1 MARIET
7 HGLRRSVGL
16 GGLFATAYGNVGSSI
31 YYALGIVALYALGF
45 TPVIFMVA
53 GGLFAL
59 TAKTYA
65 EGAAMIPEAGGS
77 SSFARYAFNELVSFF
92 AGWALSLDYILT
104 IAISAFFV
112 PHYLGAFW
120 PALTHPPG
128 DVIGGLVVIG
138 VLAALNIRGI
148 GESAKLNFFLAIAD
162 LVTQGLIIL
171 LGAFLVLDPGL
182 LVRQVH
188 LGTVPTYSHLI
199 FALSLSMLAYTGI
212 ETVSNMA
219 EEARDPGRDVPRAVN
234 LILIAVIA
242 VYAGM
247 TVVAL
252 SALPVVGHGTHAHT
266 LLGSKFEADPV
277 LGIIENL
284 GLPGAVAHILRYY
297 VGVLAATILFI
308 ATNAGLI
315 GISRLSWSL
324 AEHKQLPGIF
334 ARLHRRFRTPWFTIV
349 TFSVFAG
356 VLLIPGQI
364 NFLGNL
370 YSFGAMLSFTT
381 AHAAMIALRIKEPD
395 RERPYRMPWNVPFRG
410 RQIPLTAVFGGIATF
425 AAWISVL
432 ALHVDAR
439 YVGTGW
445 MVVGLIGYV
454 VYRRSQGLDLRSH
467 HKIERRQRP
476 AFFVELEY
484 RSAIVP
490 IFGTDVD
497 ASALR
502 AAAKLV
508 GEGALVQAIYIL
520 RVPNQLSLDAG
531 LEEEEQRGMAVLES
545 AKVTGRRSGL
555 KVQTRLVRTRSPGAA
570 IVEEA
575 ERQNAEIIY
584 LATNHAPPS
593 ERALGPTASY
603 LLAHRPCR
611 VVIETPPA
619 EDARKRVQAGDRN
632 HATPDAGDH
641 ATAGAGDH
649 ATAGAGD
656 HATAGAGDHATAGA
670 GDHATTGSVTPG

>member
-31 YYALGIVALYALGF
+31 YYALGIVAAYALGL
-45 TPVIFMVA
+45 TPVIFMIA

-65 EGAAMIPEAGGS
+65 EGASMFPEAGGS
-77 SSFARYAFNELVSFF
+77 SSFARHAFNELVSFF

-128 DVIGGLVVIG
+128 DVIGGLIVVAT
-138 VLAALNIRGI
+138 LAWLNIRGI
-148 GESAKLNFFLAIAD
+148 GESAKLNFILAIAD
-162 LVTQGLIIL
+162 LFTQVVIIVV
-171 LGAFLVLDPGL
+171 GAFLVLKPSL
-182 LVRQVH
+182 LVNQVH
-188 LGTVPTYSHLI
+188 LGSMPTYSHVI
-199 FALSLSMLAYTGI
+199 FALSLAMLAYTGI

-219 EEARDPGRDVPRAVN
+219 EEATDPGRDVPRAVN
-234 LILIAVIA
+234 LILIAVLG

-252 SALPVVGHGTHAHT
+252 SALPVQGHGVHAYT
-266 LLGSKFEADPV
+266 LLGLTPQQGGFQNDPV
-277 LGIIENL
+277 LGIIDHL
-284 GLPGAVAHILRYY
+284 GLPTTLRHVLGYY

-324 AEHKQLPGIF
+324 AEHRQLPSIF
-334 ARLHRRFRTPWFTIV
+334 ARLHRRHRTPWFTIV
-349 TFSVFAG
+349 VFSTFAG
-356 VLLIPGQI
+356 ILLIPGKTD
-364 NFLGNL
+364 FLGNL

-381 AHAAMIALRIKEPD
+381 AHAAVIVLRFKEPE
-395 RERPYRMPWNVPFRG
+395 RARPYRMPWSIPVRG
-410 RQIPLTAVFGGIATF
+410 RQLPLTAVLGGLGTL

-432 ALHVDAR
+432 ALHAEAR
-439 YVGTGW
+439 TVGVGW
-445 MVVGLIGYV
+445 MLVGMVGYV
-454 VYRRSQGLDLRSH
+454 IYRRRQGFNLTSH
-467 HKIERRQRP
+467 HRIAHHERP
-476 AFFVELEY
+476 AFFIELDY
-484 RSAIVP
+484 RSALVP
-490 IFGTDVD
+490 IFGTDLD

-508 GEGALVQAIYIL
+508 GEGALVEAIYVL
-520 RVPNQLSLDAG
+520 RVPNQLSLEAG
-531 LEEEEQRGMAVLES
+531 LEEEEQLGLSLLES
-545 AKVTGRRSGL
+545 AKVTGRKLGL
-555 KVQTRLVRTRSPGAA
+555 RVSTRLLRARNPGAA
-570 IVEEA
+570 IVDEA
-575 ERQNAEIIY
+575 ERTEAQIIY
-584 LATNHAPPS
+584 LGVDHAPPS

-611 VVIETPPA
+611 VVIETPP
-619 EDARKRVQAGDRN
+619 VN
-632 HATPDAGDH
+632 
-641 ATAGAGDH
+641 GA
-649 ATAGAGD
+649 
-656 HATAGAGDHATAGA
+656 
-670 GDHATTGSVTPG
+670 SR

>member
-1 MARIET
+1 MFEVARMAKIET
-7 HGLRRSVGL
+7 HGLRRTVGL

-31 YYALGIVALYALGF
+31 YYALGLVAAYALGM
-45 TPVIFMVA
+45 TPVIFMIA

-65 EGAAMIPEAGGS
+65 EGAAMLPEAGGS
-77 SSFARYAFNELVSFF
+77 SSFARQAFNELVSFI

-128 DVIGGLVVIG
+128 DVIGGLIVIA
-138 VLAALNIRGI
+138 VLAWLNIRGI

-162 LVTQGLIIL
+162 LATQILIIL
-171 LGAFLVLDPGL
+171 IGVALVLDPAR
-182 LVRQVH
+182 LVNQVQ
-188 LGTVPTYSHLI
+188 LGTVPTYPHLI

-219 EEARDPGRDVPRAVN
+219 EEARDPGRDVPKAVN
-234 LILIAVIA
+234 LILIAVIG

-252 SALPVVGHGTHAHT
+252 SALPVTGHGSHATT
-266 LLGSKFEADPV
+266 LLGQPPPHGFQNDPV
-277 LGIIENL
+277 LGIIDHL
-284 GLPGAVAHILRYY
+284 GLATPIAHVLRYY
-297 VGVLAATILFI
+297 VGILAATILFI

-324 AEHKQLPGIF
+324 AEHRQLPIVF
-334 ARLHRRFRTPWFTIV
+334 ARLHSKYRTPWFTILV
-349 TFSVFAG
+349 FSVFAG
-356 VLLIPGQI
+356 VLLIPGKTD
-364 NFLGNL
+364 FLGNL

-381 AHAAMIALRIKEPD
+381 AHAAVIALRIKDPD
-395 RERPYRMPWNVPFRG
+395 RERPYRMPWNIPFRG
-410 RQIPLTAVFGGIATF
+410 KQIPLTAVLGGIATF

-432 ALHVDAR
+432 VLHVDAR

-445 MVVGLIGYV
+445 MIVGLAGYA

-467 HKIERRQRP
+467 HRVLHRQRP

-502 AAAKLV
+502 TAAKLV
-508 GEGALVQAIYIL
+508 GEGAMVEAIYVL
-520 RVPNQLSLDAG
+520 RVPNQLPLDVALNG
-531 LEEEEQRGMAVLES
+531 EEQVGLRVLET
-545 AKVTGRRSGL
+545 ARLAGRQAGL
-555 KVQTRLVRTRSPGAA
+555 KVQTRLIRTRNPGAA

-575 ERQNAEIIY
+575 ERREAEIIY
-584 LATNHAPPS
+584 LGTAHAPAS

-619 EDARKRVQAGDRN
+619 G
-632 HATPDAGDH
+632 
-641 ATAGAGDH
+641 
-649 ATAGAGD
+649 
-656 HATAGAGDHATAGA
+656 
-670 GDHATTGSVTPG
+670 

>member
-7 HGLRRSVGL
+7 YGLRRSVGL

-31 YYALGIVALYALGF
+31 YYALGLVAAYALGL
-45 TPVIFMVA
+45 TPIIFMLA

-65 EGAAMIPEAGGS
+65 EGAAMFPEAGGS
-77 SSFARYAFNELVSFF
+77 SSFARHAFNEFISFF

-128 DVIGGLVVIG
+128 DVIGGLIVVAL
-138 VLAALNIRGI
+138 LAWLNIRGI

-162 LVTQGLIIL
+162 LLTQVLIIIV
-171 LGAFLVLDPGL
+171 GAFLVLKPSL
-182 LVRQVH
+182 LVHQVH
-188 LGTVPTYSHLI
+188 LGTTPTWGRMV
-199 FALSLSMLAYTGI
+199 FALSLAMLAYTGI

-219 EEARDPGRDVPRAVN
+219 EEARDPGRDVPQAVN
-234 LILIAVIA
+234 LILIAVLG

-252 SALPVVGHGTHAHT
+252 SALPVHGTGPHAFT
-266 LLGSKFEADPV
+266 QLGGKYKADPV
-277 LGIIENL
+277 LGIIEHL
-284 GLPGAVAHILRYY
+284 GLPTTIRHLLRYY
-297 VGVLAATILFI
+297 VGILASTILFI

-324 AEHKQLPGIF
+324 AEHRQLPGIF
-334 ARLHRRFRTPWFTIV
+334 ARLHKRHRTPWFTILF
-349 TFSVFAG
+349 FSTFAG
-356 VLLIPGQI
+356 LLLIPGQTD
-364 NFLGNL
+364 FLGNL
-370 YSFGAMLSFTT
+370 YSYGAMLSFTT
-381 AHAAMIALRIKEPD
+381 AHVAIIALRFKEPD
-395 RERPYRMPWNVPFRG
+395 RDRPYRMPGNIRVRG
-410 RQIPLTAVFGGIATF
+410 RQLPITAVLGGLGTF
-425 AAWISVL
+425 AAWLSVM

-445 MVVGLIGYV
+445 MIIGLTGYV
-454 VYRRSQGLDLRSH
+454 IYRRREGMDLTSH
-467 HKIERRQRP
+467 HTIPRRARP
-476 AFFVELEY
+476 AFFVELDY
-484 RSAIVP
+484 RSALVP

-508 GEGALVQAIYIL
+508 GEGALVEAIYVM

-531 LEEEEQRGMAVLES
+531 LEEEERLGLSVLES
-545 AKVTGRRSGL
+545 AKVTGRKAGL
-555 KVQTRLVRTRSPGAA
+555 KIQTRLIRTRNPGAA
-570 IVEEA
+570 LVEEA
-575 ERQNAEIIY
+575 ERTHAEIIY
-584 LATNHAPPS
+584 LGTAHAPPS

-611 VVIETPPA
+611 VVVETRPGGGGESSGAP
-619 EDARKRVQAGDRN
+619 QA
-632 HATPDAGDH
+632 AKQ
-641 ATAGAGDH
+641 
-649 ATAGAGD
+649 
-656 HATAGAGDHATAGA
+656 
-670 GDHATTGSVTPG
+670 